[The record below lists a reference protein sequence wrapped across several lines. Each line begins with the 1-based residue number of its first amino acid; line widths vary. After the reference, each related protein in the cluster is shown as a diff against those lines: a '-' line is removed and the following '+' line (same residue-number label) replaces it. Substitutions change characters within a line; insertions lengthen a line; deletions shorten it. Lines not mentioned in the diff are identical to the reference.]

1 VETRSSYV
9 LVGAV
14 TLGITLALFAMVLWL
29 ARFSGAEKHQFDIF
43 FKQSVS
49 GLAVG
54 SAVAFKGVPV
64 GQIKQIALLPK
75 TPDAVRVRIEV
86 GADVPILQGTT
97 AGIEGVGFT
106 GVSQIQLLG
115 AITGADPIT
124 EEGPFGVPV
133 IPQRSGALGQLLAT
147 APELLNHLSDLTNN
161 LNKLLND
168 DNRAS
173 IGGILHNTDRL
184 TNALADR
191 GPEIAATIA
200 ETRQTLQAATKAAA
214 SLSALA
220 AHTDE
225 LVTTDGKPLVAD
237 LRATVAHAN
246 TALAKIEGVVSSAQ
260 PGINTLTTQTLPE
273 TGQLIRDLRDVTGQL
288 GALAAKLDQ
297 DPAGALIGGR
307 RLPEYAGDGPK
318 KKKGK

>member
-1 VETRSSYV
+1 METRSSYV

-14 TLGITLALFAMVLWL
+14 TLIIALALFGMTLWL
-29 ARFSGAEKHQFDIF
+29 ARVSGAEKHQFDIF

-54 SAVAFKGVPV
+54 SPVAFKGVPV
-64 GQIKQIALLPK
+64 GQIKTISLLPK
-75 TPDAVRVRIEV
+75 NPDQVRVRIEV

-115 AITGADPIT
+115 AMTNAAPIT
-124 EEGPFGVPV
+124 EDGPFGVPV
-133 IPQRSGALGQLLAT
+133 IPQRPGALGQLLAT
-147 APELLNHLSDLTNN
+147 APELLQHISDLTEN
-161 LNKLLND
+161 LNKLFTD
-168 DNRAS
+168 ENRAS

-184 TNALADR
+184 TGALADR

-200 ETRQTLQAATKAAA
+200 ETRQTLQAATRAANSVA
-214 SLSALA
+214 TLT
-220 AHTDE
+220 AHTDT
-225 LVTTDGKPLVAD
+225 LVNGEGKPLIAD

-246 TALAKIEGVVSSAQ
+246 ATLAKVEGVVDTAK
-260 PGINTLTTQTLPE
+260 PALNTLSTQTLPE
-273 TGQLIRDLRDVTGQL
+273 TGQLIRDLRGVTDQL

-307 RLPEYAGDGPK
+307 RLPEYAGDGG